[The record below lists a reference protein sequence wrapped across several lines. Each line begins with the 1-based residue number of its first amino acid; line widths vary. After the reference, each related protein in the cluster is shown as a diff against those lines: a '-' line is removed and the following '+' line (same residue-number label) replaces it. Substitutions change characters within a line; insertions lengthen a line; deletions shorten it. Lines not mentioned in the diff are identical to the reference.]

1 MYPYLLPEFFGQVL
15 PLYGLMTALG
25 YFAAILYC
33 LQNKQRFGGNKDLI
47 MDIGF
52 YLILGALIGGKILFI
67 ILNWDTFSASG
78 LIEKLRYG
86 FVFFGGLIGAGI
98 AGVLTAKKY
107 KVSFFKGADF
117 FAPAVA
123 LGHSLGRVGCFLAG
137 CCYGKPTT
145 SPIGVIFNSPHTLV
159 PEHLHQTPLYPV
171 QLIEAI
177 AVFILFLILNK
188 LAKKPTQTGTLTA
201 VYVLGYALIRFSTE
215 FMRADDR
222 GAFIAG
228 LSPSQIIAL
237 ALAAAI
243 TVFLVKRKYAK

>member
-1 MYPYLLPEFFGQVL
+1 MYPYLLPELFGSVL
-15 PLYGLMTALG
+15 PMYGIMTALG
-25 YFAAILYC
+25 YIAAIFYC
-33 LQNKQRFGGNKDLI
+33 LHNKQKLGGNKDLI
-47 MDIGF
+47 LDVGF
-52 YLILGALIGGKILFI
+52 YLVLGALIGGKLLFI

-98 AGVLTAKKY
+98 AGVWASKRY
-107 KVSFFKGADF
+107 KIPFFKGADF

-123 LGHSLGRVGCFLAG
+123 LGHSIGRVGCFLTG
-137 CCYGKPTT
+137 CCYGKAT
-145 SPIGVIFNSPHTLV
+145 SSPLGVIFNDPHTLV

-188 LAKKPTQTGTLTA
+188 LSKKPTKTGTLTA
-201 VYVLGYALIRFSTE
+201 VYLLGYALIRFSTE
-215 FMRADDR
+215 FLRADDR

-237 ALAAAI
+237 LLAAAM
-243 TVFLVKRKYAK
+243 TVFLAKRKYAK